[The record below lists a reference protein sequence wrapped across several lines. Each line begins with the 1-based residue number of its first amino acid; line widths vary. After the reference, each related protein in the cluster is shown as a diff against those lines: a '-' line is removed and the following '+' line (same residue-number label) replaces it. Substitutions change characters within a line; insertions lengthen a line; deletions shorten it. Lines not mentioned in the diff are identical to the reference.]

1 MALLGT
7 RGLGGGSKGRDVKR
21 HVLPIGQLAPASGSI
36 EKDRHHKCWLYSE
49 WHLNQNH

>member
-7 RGLGGGSKGRDVKR
+7 RGMFGHGR

-36 EKDRHHKCWLYSE
+36 EKD
-49 WHLNQNH
+49 